1 MYSIL
6 DLEKVEEFRQKE
18 KLQPFRIKQIYHNI
32 FKNSIIDFDEMTDLP
47 KDLRQKLKE
56 NFYIVSL
63 EATDVLEW
71 NETTKINFKNKK
83 WHNFETVLM
92 FHRNRI
98 AGWEQDNRIG
108 IGLQNRNRIAG
119 WEQDNRIQD
128 YNWKYSDITEKIIGI
143 AYKVYNELWSWLQ
156 EKIYQKAMK
165 KLLEKEWLLVKT
177 EVKKNIVLD
186 GEVIWYWKIDLL
198 VNDKVVVE
206 LKVSASIHSW
216 DYKQIKKYLSSQT
229 PVWLLISFQKDKVK
243 IKRSEY
249 SYKSWNPEKSWNPDL
264 NRITICVSS
273 QIGCAVGCK
282 FCVTWKLW
290 FIDNL
295 EYSEIVEQLLW
306 SNHYIKNKFWKKED
320 RTLFKI
326 RNVVFMGMWEPFLN
340 YDNVKKAIEYMKGQ
354 NYLSLSK
361 RHITISTSGIVPWIK
376 KMLED
381 NLEVM
386 LAISLHSANAKTRE
400 EIMPITE
407 RYSLDELVKTLDE
420 YVKQTKNRVFYEYIM
435 IKDLTDTLDQ
445 AKYLAKLLKHRSAHV
460 NLISYNENPVVDYK
474 TPPVENIIKFKQ
486 YLEKNGVTVTT
497 RDIMWREIKWACG
510 QLGYEKVK
518 KNV

>member
-1 MYSIL
+1 MHSIL

-32 FKNSIIDFDEMTDLP
+32 FKNSIIDFDEMTDLS

-63 EATDVLEW
+63 EPTDVLEGT
-71 NETTKINFKNKK
+71 ETTKINFKNKK

-92 FHRNRI
+92 FH
-98 AGWEQDNRIG
+98 W
-108 IGLQNRNRIAG
+108 
-119 WEQDNRIQD
+119 
-128 YNWKYSDITEKIIGI
+128 S
-143 AYKVYNELWSWLQ
+143 KVD
-156 EKIYQKAMK
+156 KDG
-165 KLLEKEWLLVKT
+165 
-177 EVKKNIVLD
+177 NIPQ
-186 GEVIWYWKIDLL
+186 GY
-198 VNDKVVVE
+198 DK
-206 LKVSASIHSW
+206 S
-216 DYKQIKKYLSSQT
+216 
-229 PVWLLISFQKDKVK
+229 
-243 IKRSEY
+243 
-249 SYKSWNPEKSWNPDL
+249 L

-282 FCVTWKLW
+282 FCVTWKLG

-295 EYSEIVEQLLW
+295 SYNEIIEQLLW

-320 RTLFKI
+320 NTWFKI
-326 RNVVFMGMWEPFLN
+326 RNVVFMWMWEPFLN
-340 YDNVKKAIEYMKGQ
+340 YDNVKKAIEIMKNQ

-361 RHITISTSGIVPWIK
+361 RHITISTSWIVPWIK
-376 KMLED
+376 KMLDD
-381 NLEVM
+381 NLDVM

-407 RYSLDELVKTLDE
+407 RYSLEELIKTLDE
-420 YVKQTKNRVFYEYIM
+420 YVDRTKNRIFYEYIM

-445 AKYLAKLLKHRSAHV
+445 AKYLAKLLKHRLGHV

-474 TPPVENIIKFKQ
+474 TPPVENIIKFKK
-486 YLEKNGVTVTT
+486 YLEKEWVTVTT

-518 KNV
+518 KN